1 MGVTFDSGEDS
12 VSGKEDFVTVFFGFF
27 IRTLLP
33 VVRDGGSEHIEW
45 ATETLESNDILA
57 DILQ

>member
-1 MGVTFDSGEDS
+1 MGVTFDSGEDY
-12 VSGKEDFVTVFFGFF
+12 VLGKADFVTVFFGFF

-33 VVRDGGSEHIEW
+33 VVRDGGSEHIELV
-45 ATETLESNDILA
+45 AYTLESNDILA